1 MTFPGASSHR
11 MTLVKTAEDLCRG
24 YLESAKQKG
33 SSKASVT
40 QYLVVGLQN
49 TYMYEA
55 IQHKPFVEAIVN
67 DCPGLG
73 IEKRQTPA
81 QKKKDKRKIVKE
93 CVEHLEK
100 IQGNR
105 DAQMVLEE
113 GLSLRSYNRIH
124 LSQSFESPKQ
134 KAERGISEHKKLHS
148 PSQDS
153 ITWDTAAV
161 MNELTNWNSEKR
173 SIGQNWQENMV
184 YQDGMGDR

>member
-1 MTFPGASSHR
+1 MDLKTYMTNFSISKWVAMTKQIQSKHRLSNCPECANTYHKLQVTFPGASSHR

-33 SSKASVT
+33 SSEASVT
-40 QYLVVGLQN
+40 QCLVAGLQN
-49 TYMYEA
+49 TYEA

-93 CVEHLEK
+93 CVEK

-124 LSQSFESPKQ
+124 LSQALNKRQ
-134 KAERGISEHKKLHS
+134 KEVLVNTKSYTHLLK
-148 PSQDS
+148 
-153 ITWDTAAV
+153 TA
-161 MNELTNWNSEKR
+161 
-173 SIGQNWQENMV
+173 
-184 YQDGMGDR
+184 